1 MRRRVSCSVIQGRR
15 QAAGILLAL
24 VLAGCGGS
32 SSSAPA
38 TSPGEASPSG
48 AAAAPTAP
56 VPSGPIPLIIDNDMS
71 FDDVMA
77 IAYLTAQPGVEILAV
92 TVTGTGIAHCGPGAR
107 NVRNLL
113 NELQAPAVPTACGSE
128 EPVAGGKVFPEE
140 WRTGADGLW
149 GLKVAGVPGTPKGTA
164 VDLLAEVIGG
174 SDRPVT
180 VLATGPLTN
189 LAQALAAD
197 PKLADGIARIVI
209 MGGAVDVDGNATVD
223 GSPAPAEWNFAADPA
238 AADAVFASG
247 IPITLVPLDATN
259 DVKITRTFADR
270 LHADASAGPA
280 NLVDELLLRTPGS
293 IDVDYFWDALAA
305 TMLIEPA
312 VATTEEARIAVTTEG
327 PEAGR
332 TIRSDGGTAMTL
344 ATAADRAAFEK
355 AFLAGLRA
363 GGPRRTPLEVKDDLA
378 VHLRRD
384 HLRVRCRRDGA
395 GGRVLGFV
403 RERFEGRVGC
413 GRGSPD
419 RGLDLRGPR
428 RVDPG
433 PPGVDRAAAD
443 GRGPRA
449 SSTSSRGRPGQA
461 SRSSFPATRSWP
473 ASWPRESS
481 RRSSTARGS
490 GSSDRG
496 HGASARVYGG
506 KVTLSQPGGSIS
518 MCAILLAA
526 LVGPRAIN
534 VVWWLLDSERWA
546 STFSGPLVPILGIL
560 ALPWTTLAY
569 VLVAPGGLTGLEF
582 IVVVIGL
589 FVDIGTYG
597 SSAYSNKD
605 KIGFK

>member
-1 MRRRVSCSVIQGRR
+1 MRRRVSCSVIPGRR

-38 TSPGEASPSG
+38 TSAGEASPSG
-48 AAAAPTAP
+48 AAAVPTGP

-77 IAYLTAQPGVEILAV
+77 IAYLTTQPDVEILAV

-164 VDLLAEVIGG
+164 VDLLAEAIGG

-223 GSPAPAEWNFAADPA
+223 GSPAPAEWNFAADPTA
-238 AADAVFASG
+238 AAAVFASG

-259 DVKITRTFADR
+259 DVKITRAFADG

-280 NLVDELLLRTPGS
+280 NLVDELLLRSPH
-293 IDVDYFWDALAA
+293 VDRRRLLLGRAGGRD
-305 TMLIEPA
+305 
-312 VATTEEARIAVTTEG
+312 
-327 PEAGR
+327 AGR
-332 TIRSDGGTAMTL
+332 AGRRHDGGGTHRRH
-344 ATAADRAAFEK
+344 DRRAGGRPDDPLGRRHGHHAGDGRGPAAFET

-363 GGPRRTPLEVKDDLA
+363 GGPRRTP
-378 VHLRRD
+378 
-384 HLRVRCRRDGA
+384 
-395 GGRVLGFV
+395 
-403 RERFEGRVGC
+403 
-413 GRGSPD
+413 
-419 RGLDLRGPR
+419 
-428 RVDPG
+428 
-433 PPGVDRAAAD
+433 
-443 GRGPRA
+443 
-449 SSTSSRGRPGQA
+449 SR
-461 SRSSFPATRSWP
+461 
-473 ASWPRESS
+473 
-481 RRSSTARGS
+481 
-490 GSSDRG
+490 
-496 HGASARVYGG
+496 
-506 KVTLSQPGGSIS
+506 
-518 MCAILLAA
+518 
-526 LVGPRAIN
+526 
-534 VVWWLLDSERWA
+534 
-546 STFSGPLVPILGIL
+546 
-560 ALPWTTLAY
+560 
-569 VLVAPGGLTGLEF
+569 
-582 IVVVIGL
+582 
-589 FVDIGTYG
+589 
-597 SSAYSNKD
+597 
-605 KIGFK
+605 